1 MDITSKQL
9 NTQARTVQLCRW
21 TYEAG
26 GASDKVEIFVDVQ
39 PATIGRGY
47 GLQIEYQAFA
57 FEFSGM
63 GVDSQGNPQ
72 EQWINRHVQQFLGA
86 SQQTAQA
93 QVQLGL
99 DPLLE
104 LYKTDPAFQVALASK
119 FPRLTSKFQNILM
132 STLVPAPVAVKV
144 WKAL

>member
-21 TYEAG
+21 TYGVVEAR
-26 GASDKVEIFVDVQ
+26 DKVEIFVDVQ
-39 PATIGRGY
+39 PATIGQGY

-57 FEFSGM
+57 FELSGM
-63 GVDSQGNPQ
+63 DVDSQGNPR
-72 EQWINRHVQQFLGA
+72 EQWTNRHVHQFLGA

-104 LYKTDPAFQVALASK
+104 LYKADCAFQTALASK
-119 FPRLTSKFQNILM
+119 FPRLASKFQDIVL
-132 STLVPAPVAVKV
+132 SGSVPAPVAVKI
-144 WKAL
+144 WKAI